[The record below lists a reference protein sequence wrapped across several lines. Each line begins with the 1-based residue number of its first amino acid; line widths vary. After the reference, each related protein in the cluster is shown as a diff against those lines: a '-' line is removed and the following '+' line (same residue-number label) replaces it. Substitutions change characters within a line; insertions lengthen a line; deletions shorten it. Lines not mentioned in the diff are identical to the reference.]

1 MNKLSAYT
9 IAANCTD
16 IIDLQSG
23 IDETNEA
30 IQICIK
36 ENRKI
41 PSHYFARL
49 KKLETKL
56 NKKQAINAKQKLSV
70 TIRVAV
76 TPVGLEMATR
86 HCLSSHIPLTK
97 QNIIK
102 TIKNTVIKQVNRIL
116 DSPEEWDERLTSVNQ
131 RELKEA
137 LEEIRQEFN
146 L

>member
-23 IDETNEA
+23 INEINEA

-41 PSHYFARL
+41 PSHYSIRL

-56 NKKQAINAKQKLSV
+56 NKKQAINAKQKLSI
-70 TIRVAV
+70 TIRVTV
-76 TPVGLEMATR
+76 TPVSLEMAIR

-97 QNIIK
+97 RNIIK
-102 TIKNTVIKQVNRIL
+102 AIKSTVIDQANRIQK
-116 DSPEEWDERLTSVNQ
+116 SPEEWDERLNSVNQ
-131 RELKEA
+131 REVKEA